1 MRSRTEG
8 FNLNTYYKYNII
20 KDNNFTKKNLN
31 ELISKETTSN
41 TKPMKETYENLEN
54 YLQNTLVDS
63 FPSHSNNSI
72 NNYKIN
78 IECPKI
84 SNNNKSFKTLT
95 KDNKPIKFSE
105 KAYVPELDNNVIG
118 TLEEKI
124 VNIDFN
130 KFLAMFDNEEE
141 LDDITIENLLNIDNN
156 ENNENL
162 QKLNVIYNNI
172 KEKCENDEFKEEALK
187 YIDDLKE
194 EYKTNEDNI
203 ENLMCNIDK
212 AKDIVFDNENIKIN
226 FDINK

>member
-1 MRSRTEG
+1 MRARTEG

-20 KDNNFTKKNLN
+20 KDNNFSKKELN
-31 ELISKETTSN
+31 KIISKE
-41 TKPMKETYENLEN
+41 KPMKETFYNLTN
-54 YLQNTLVDS
+54 YLQNTLIDS
-63 FPSHSNNSI
+63 FPTHSNPVD
-72 NNYKIN
+72 NYKIN

-84 SNNNKSFKTLT
+84 SNNSKSFKTLT

-226 FDINK
+226 FNINK